1 MKPRRK
7 DAPNAR
13 ESSSCRVAA
22 LTDDAADRAHL
33 ARIANGDQD
42 ALRRLYEAYHPRL
55 WRYLWFALAGDEAL
69 VEEVIQDCFLAV
81 WQSAASF
88 RGTAKVATWLF
99 QIAHNRAVNARR
111 KQGRTLD
118 IPFATEDDLPGDDAF
133 EEAVIN
139 RVVLAQAIGRLAP
152 MHQEVLHLFFYRG
165 FTLTEIATILQI
177 PVGTVKSR
185 LNHARRALLLQLGTA
200 TPQEDRS

>member
-1 MKPRRK
+1 
-7 DAPNAR
+7 
-13 ESSSCRVAA
+13 

-55 WRYLWFALAGDEAL
+55 WRYLWYALAGDEAL
-69 VEEVIQDCFLAV
+69 IEEVIQDCFLAV
-81 WQSAASF
+81 WHSAGSF
-88 RGTAKVATWLF
+88 RGNAKVATWIF

-111 KQGRTLD
+111 GQGRTAD
-118 IPFATEDDLPGDDAF
+118 IFFADEDDLPGDDTF
-133 EEAVIN
+133 EDAVIN
-139 RVVLAQAIGRLAP
+139 RVLLAEAMQHLAP

-165 FTLTEIATILQI
+165 FTLAEIATIVHI
-177 PVGTVKSR
+177 PLGTVKSR
-185 LNHARRALLLQLGTA
+185 LNHARRALLLRLGTA